1 MVFLP
6 RLFRC
11 TTARNTVYWTGKEV
25 GKMNQREL
33 ERFDMTRKPMRTAW
47 YLRPLTYLLSAPDVK
62 KHGTIIRK
70 TGAEG
75 LKPPYLLLCNH
86 NAFLDFKVATK
97 AIWPDRANYI
107 VAIDGFIG
115 REGLLRRVGCICK
128 RKFTEDITLVRQ
140 CKRVVQ
146 NGDILIIYPEA
157 RYSLCGTTAVLPA
170 SLGKLCKLLGVPV
183 VTLIC
188 HGHHIDSPFWN
199 LHFRNVKPTE
209 AEFTVQYTA
218 DELKAAS
225 ADEINARLVEAFQYD
240 EYAWQKQRNIRV
252 TYDKRAE
259 GLHKV
264 LYQCP
269 ACKTEF
275 RMASEGATL
284 FCKAC
289 GRRWRYTELGE
300 LEAETGETE
309 FSHIPDWYEWERANV
324 RKEVEAGT
332 YDSGPLP
339 VTVRSLPN
347 AKKFILLGEGTMR
360 HDMTGFHVS
369 GTDGDGDPFSME
381 KSVPSMYSCHIE
393 YEYLGKFGDCV
404 DLNTLEDTWYIY
416 PHDCDFAVT
425 KMALATEE
433 LYFAFRRNEGKPC
446 KPGLA

>member
-1 MVFLP
+1 
-6 RLFRC
+6 
-11 TTARNTVYWTGKEV
+11 
-25 GKMNQREL
+25 MNQQEF
-33 ERFDMTRKPMRTAW
+33 ERFDMTKKPMRTAW

-62 KHGTIIRK
+62 KHRAIITK
-70 TGAEG
+70 TGTEG

-97 AIWPDRANYI
+97 AIWPTRANYI

-140 CKRVVQ
+140 CRRVIQ
-146 NGDILIIYPEA
+146 NGDVLVIYPEA

-183 VTLIC
+183 VTFIC

-199 LHFRNVKPTE
+199 LHFRGVRPTE
-209 AEFTVQYTA
+209 AEMTVQFTA
-218 DELKAAS
+218 DELKAATPD
-225 ADEINARLVEAFQYD
+225 AINERLVQAFQYD
-240 EYAWQKQRNIRV
+240 DYAWQKARGIRV
-252 TYDKRAE
+252 TYEKRAE
-259 GLHKV
+259 GLEKV

-269 ACKTEF
+269 ACGTEF

-284 FCKAC
+284 FCRAC
-289 GRRWRYTELGE
+289 GKRWHYTEQGE
-300 LEAETGETE
+300 LRAESGETA

-324 RKEVEAGT
+324 RAEVEAGT
-332 YDSGPLP
+332 YDSGELP

-347 AKKFILLGEGTMR
+347 AKRFILLGEGTLR
-360 HDMTGFHVS
+360 HDMQGFHVS
-369 GTDGDGDPFSME
+369 GKDRDGDPFAME

-404 DLNTLEDTWYIY
+404 DLNTLTDTWYIY
-416 PHDCDFAVT
+416 PHDCAFAVT

-433 LYFAFRRNEGKPC
+433 LYFDHMRKQGKEI